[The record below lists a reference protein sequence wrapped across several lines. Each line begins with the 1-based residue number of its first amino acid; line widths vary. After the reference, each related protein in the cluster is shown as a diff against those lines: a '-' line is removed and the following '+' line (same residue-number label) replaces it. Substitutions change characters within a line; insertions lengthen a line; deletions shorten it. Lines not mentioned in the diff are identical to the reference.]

1 MAVYSLFVSV
11 EDIKATGIVD
21 ENVDDKIIRD
31 AILNAQRIYVRDII
45 GSGIYDELDTQKQAG
60 TLTAYN
66 TTLLSKM
73 KDCLVYWSIFEGLD
87 SFQYKIRNKAVM
99 KSNSDNSQPI
109 DTDELVRLAEKY
121 RNRAEYYSTR
131 LKEYLMENCANYPLY
146 YSPGTTVDTIHPKK
160 DTYFSGWVM
169 KRRPIDNGDN
179 DINKMENPNTYC

>member
-1 MAVYSLFVSV
+1 MAVYSLFVAV
-11 EDIKATGIVD
+11 EDVKATGIVD
-21 ENVDDKIIRD
+21 ENVDDKVIKD
-31 AILNAQRIYVRDII
+31 AILNAQRIYIRDII

-60 TLTAYN
+60 TLTALN

-73 KDCLVYWSIFEGLD
+73 KDALVYWSIYEGLD

-109 DTDELVRLAEKY
+109 DTDELVRLADKY

-131 LKEYLMENCANYPLY
+131 LKEYLMQNYNSYPLY
-146 YSPGTTVDTIHPKK
+146 YNPGTSIDTIHPKK
-160 DTYFSGWVM
+160 DTYFSGWTM
-169 KRRPIDNGDN
+169 KPRPNEIDH